1 MLRFIHYRM
10 YPHNLAIKQAGIAE
24 SCESVGL
31 FLGSAAAST
40 FCHAYGL
47 VLGENYQVP
56 LLLALFYAGG
66 ATLGKF
72 IGNIFRYWV

>member
-1 MLRFIHYRM
+1 M
-10 YPHNLAIKQAGIAE
+10 YPHNLAIKQAGIVE
-24 SCESVGL
+24 SCESVGIL
-31 FLGSAAAST
+31 LGSTAASM
-40 FCHAYGL
+40 FCHAHGL

-72 IGNIFRYWV
+72 VGNIFTGRHAA